1 MKTYRYIQTSLLTLL
16 LAVVCVTRVSA
27 DETVITWG
35 MSDGSLDV
43 AGSFSAGS
51 ENFSSAKVT
60 ATSTLAASGAN
71 TYDGVTYTK
80 VKESARADEKTH
92 YVDFVITPKEGVTFV
107 PTSVSFNACKIGT
120 DAGRISYSI
129 VSGDTEVS
137 LGDGINPGR
146 NKANTENDGYH
157 RTFADH

>member
-60 ATSTLAASGAN
+60 ATSTLAASGA
-71 TYDGVTYTK
+71 YT
-80 VKESARADEKTH
+80 
-92 YVDFVITPKEGVTFV
+92 
-107 PTSVSFNACKIGT
+107 
-120 DAGRISYSI
+120 
-129 VSGDTEVS
+129 
-137 LGDGINPGR
+137 
-146 NKANTENDGYH
+146 
-157 RTFADH
+157 